1 MRILI
6 TGSNGQIGKELYRI
20 KKFSKHEFLFTDLKQ
35 LDISSFDNINSYL
48 VDKKIDCIINC
59 AAYTDVRKAE
69 IEKVKALDVNSK
81 GVKNLVTYCEEN
93 NIKLVHFSTDYVYNG
108 NTIKPISEQ
117 EFVDPQNYYGFSKRE
132 GEKHIQNSN
141 CESIVIRTSW
151 LYSKYGNNF
160 VNTIIKKC
168 KIKESLKVVNDQ
180 FGCPTYAKDLAEAVI
195 QILDSANRIDLNGKI
210 FNYSNEGFTNWF
222 NFAKK
227 IIQIYGSDNEIEGV
241 VSGYFI
247 DEVKRPKFANTSKSK
262 ISQSF
267 NLKINEWEIS
277 LNHYIKKDLE

>member
-1 MRILI
+1 MRLLI
-6 TGSNGQIGKELYRI
+6 TGANGQLGQEFRRI
-20 KKFSKHEFLFTDLKQ
+20 KNLSKHEYLFTDLEH
-35 LDISSFDNINSYL
+35 LNICSVDSINSYMI
-48 VDKKIDCIINC
+48 DKKVDCIINC

-69 IEKVKALDVNSK
+69 FEKEIALDINSN
-81 GVKNLVTYCEEN
+81 GVKNLVVYCEEN

-108 NTIKPISEQ
+108 DTIKPIYEE
-117 EFVDPQNYYGFSKRE
+117 EFIDPQNYYGFSKRE
-132 GEKHIQNSN
+132 GEKYIENSK

-160 VNTIIKKC
+160 VNTIINKS
-168 KIKESLKVVNDQ
+168 KIDESLKVINDQ
-180 FGCPTYAKDLAEAVI
+180 YGCPTYAKDLAEAVM
-195 QILDSANRIDLNGKI
+195 QILESVNRIDLNGKV

-227 IIQIYGSDNEIEGV
+227 IIQIYGSTDELEAV
-241 VSGYFI
+241 ESGYFN
-247 DEVKRPKFANTSKSK
+247 DEVKRPKFAYTSKSK

-277 LNHYIKKDLE
+277 LNHYIKKDLK

>member
-1 MRILI
+1 MRLLI
-6 TGSNGQIGKELYRI
+6 TGSNGQLGKEFYRI
-20 KKFSKHEFLFTDLKQ
+20 KKLSKHEFLFTDLKQ
-35 LDISSFDNINSYL
+35 LDISSFENINSYL

-69 IEKVKALDVNSK
+69 VEKEKALDVNSK

-93 NIKLVHFSTDYVYNG
+93 NIKLIHFSTDYVYDG
-108 NTIKPISEQ
+108 DTIKPIIEE

-141 CESIVIRTSW
+141 CESIVIRTSC

-160 VNTIIKKC
+160 VNTIINKC
-168 KIKESLKVVNDQ
+168 KIKESLKVIHDQ
-180 FGCPTYAKDLAEAVI
+180 FGCPTYAKELAEAVI
-195 QILDSANRIDLNGKI
+195 QILESVNRIDLNGKV

-227 IIQIYGSDNEIEGV
+227 IIQIYGSNNELESV
-241 VSGYFI
+241 ESGYFN

>member
-1 MRILI
+1 MKLLI
-6 TGSNGQIGKELYRI
+6 TGSNGQLGQEFYRI
-20 KKFSKHEFLFTDLKQ
+20 KNLSKHEFLFSDLKQ
-35 LDISSFDNINSYL
+35 LNISSVENINSYL
-48 VDKKIDCIINC
+48 GNKKIDCIINC

-69 IEKVKALDVNSK
+69 VEKEKALDINSN

-108 NTIKPISEQ
+108 DTIKPIFEE

-132 GEKHIQNSN
+132 GEKHIQNSK

-160 VNTIIKKC
+160 VNTIINKS
-168 KIKESLKVVNDQ
+168 KIDENLKVINDQ

-195 QILDSANRIDLNGKI
+195 QILANDNRIDKKAKI
-210 FNYSNEGFTNWF
+210 FNFSNEGSTNWF

-227 IIQIYGSDNEIEGV
+227 IIQFYGSNNEIEPV
-241 VSGYFI
+241 ESVYFL
-247 DEVKRPKFANTSKSK
+247 DDVKRPKFANTSKSK
-262 ISQSF
+262 ISEAF
-267 NLKINEWEIS
+267 DLKINEWEMS
-277 LNHYIKKDLE
+277 LNHYIKKDLK